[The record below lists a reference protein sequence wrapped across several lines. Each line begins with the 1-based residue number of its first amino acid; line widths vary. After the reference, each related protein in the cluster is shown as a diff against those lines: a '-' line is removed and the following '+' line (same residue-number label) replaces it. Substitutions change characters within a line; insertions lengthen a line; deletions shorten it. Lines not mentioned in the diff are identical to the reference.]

1 MGQDSAGAMSY
12 FHTDG
17 LNSVRQLTDGTGTLT
32 YAANFDP
39 YGSVL
44 SQNSLGGSSNL
55 GYTGAPS
62 DPSGLVY
69 LNARFY
75 NPSLGSFLTHDPLEG
90 SVSNPSSFNGYGYAG
105 GNPATYIDPS
115 GQCDEQYRSHLGLCA
130 LQDVAIVGNGINTF
144 FGYVPVG
151 AQAFGYGVTHHPDA
165 VIAGAFEGFAS
176 QVLIPPIAIITSL
189 GSQVF
194 NRLMGKAP
202 ASIQEISDYLSRTS
216 RQGLERIVGH
226 QFDELSFLAGNVPGQ
241 AGGIAFNVAT
251 AVGGFSN
258 LASGLGGAADLLGE
272 SLSFQTQTSGAIAI
286 AGVST
291 IGLGAA
297 LGQAAVGAGELAFGG
312 VNFFAAKGSGGGNP
326 NSRQNVYNR

>member
-1 MGQDSAGAMSY
+1 MGEGGVTSTPTASMTATSAPQAISPA
-12 FHTDG
+12 
-17 LNSVRQLTDGTGTLT
+17 R
-32 YAANFDP
+32 
-39 YGSVL
+39 
-44 SQNSLGGSSNL
+44 SLD
-55 GYTGAPS
+55 TCRA
-62 DPSGLVY
+62 
-69 LNARFY
+69 
-75 NPSLGSFLTHDPLEG
+75 
-90 SVSNPSSFNGYGYAG
+90 
-105 GNPATYIDPS
+105 
-115 GQCDEQYRSHLGLCA
+115 
-130 LQDVAIVGNGINTF
+130 
-144 FGYVPVG
+144 G
-151 AQAFGYGVTHHPDA
+151 AQAFGYEVTHHPDA

-241 AGGIAFNVAT
+241 AAGIAFNVAT
-251 AVGGFSN
+251 AAGGFSN

-272 SLSFQTQTSGAIAI
+272 SLSFQTQASGALAI